1 MLRFMV
7 LCSALL
13 LSTLALGQMPVPT
26 VHGCAGYYGCGPFVP
41 LVTTPSVSLQTV
53 SPSPVGATNATTG
66 LMAGARNSTLS
77 MTDGNTSS
85 VYTEAVWY
93 SGGGAP
99 VISSPAVSLEVR
111 PLHHGQM
118 HGGMRMEPRD
128 HERAEAGSQNWTY
141 FASLNETVSPVEA
154 SAAAK
159 SGKKATRTIT
169 NQDIDQENQKTGMV
183 KYDGKNEKI
192 Q

>member
-1 MLRFMV
+1 MRRFMI

-13 LSTLALGQMPVPT
+13 LSTLALGQMPM

-111 PLHHGQM
+111 PLHHHAEM
-118 HGGMRMEPRD
+118 HGGMRMEMRE
-128 HERAEAGSQNWTY
+128 HERGEAGSQNWTY
-141 FASLNETVSPVEA
+141 FASVSETASPVEA

-169 NQDIDQENQKTGMV
+169 NDDIDKENQKTGMV
-183 KYDGKNEKI
+183 KYDGKTEEIK
-192 Q
+192 

>member
-1 MLRFMV
+1 MRLLKV
-7 LCSALL
+7 LAAALF
-13 LSTLALGQMPVPT
+13 LSSLALGQMPMVN
-26 VHGCAGYYGCGPFVP
+26 GCAGYYGCGPFVP

-66 LMAGARNSTLS
+66 LIAGARNSTLS
-77 MTDGNTSS
+77 LVNGNTSS

-99 VISSPAVSLEVR
+99 EISSPAVSLEVR
-111 PLHHGQM
+111 PLHHGEM
-118 HGGMRMEPRD
+118 HGGMHIQMRD
-128 HERAEAGSQNWTY
+128 HERGEAGPRNWTY
-141 FASLNETVSPVEA
+141 IASLNETVSPVEA

-169 NQDIDQENQKTGMV
+169 NQDIDQENQKTGTV
-183 KYDGKNEKI
+183 KYGGKTEEIK
-192 Q
+192 